1 MLYGKTLQAK
11 DRQYIFIDGAIS
23 VDIDLIFHR
32 NIEVYA
38 EAWEKLNVAARE
50 YFTDLELVGWACE
63 DDVKAAEEVNR
74 RFFQEGSKIFI
85 QLNDLETDYY
95 LARQGHVQR
104 LDGYYIYYTRNEAM
118 QTYMVEQQAD
128 ETPSV
133 EDLRDEHTI
142 EQFRQVMKER
152 KEIVKHGRMMNVLS
166 CASSFLALVVLAIG
180 ITMVNNYEKMQDM
193 ETTLVE
199 LSEAMN
205 EEEETLDMESMEAV
219 MNEEVINIEETV
231 KNVQENEGEGL
242 TEVPEEAVSETV
254 NIEEKHTEAIN
265 ERTYIVQKGDTLARI
280 SMQFYQTRD
289 MVDSI
294 CELNQIGNRDII
306 LCGQKILLP

>member
-1 MLYGKTLQAK
+1 
-11 DRQYIFIDGAIS
+11 
-23 VDIDLIFHR
+23 
-32 NIEVYA
+32 
-38 EAWEKLNVAARE
+38 
-50 YFTDLELVGWACE
+50 
-63 DDVKAAEEVNR
+63 
-74 RFFQEGSKIFI
+74 
-85 QLNDLETDYY
+85 
-95 LARQGHVQR
+95 
-104 LDGYYIYYTRNEAM
+104 
-118 QTYMVEQQAD
+118 
-128 ETPSV
+128 
-133 EDLRDEHTI
+133 
-142 EQFRQVMKER
+142 
-152 KEIVKHGRMMNVLS
+152 MNVLS